1 MLIFFLTLLASI
13 LAWLSFF
20 FLWLFY
26 PCAVSLKLSFQYYQ
40 DAGRSLLY
48 GINSRIITPFVYAW
62 QIGWIVLT
70 SGSPDTKKGRK
81 F

>member
-1 MLIFFLTLLASI
+1 LGLVIH
-13 LAWLSFF
+13 
-20 FLWLFY
+20 
-26 PCAVSLKLSFQYYQ
+26 AVCHSLVCYRLQ
-40 DAGRSLLY
+40 DAGRSRLY

-62 QIGWIVLT
+62 QIPWIVLT